1 MKVRWGIYW
10 EFVSFLSIERLYTI
24 DSYCYLL
31 LDTLNGEHKQMIC
44 KKSVVSIALNLVP
57 IMLELAFPYASR
69 SQNFLHPTRRRALI
83 TPIVTASYSTT
94 TIRLLKILLKPLPF
108 HLFFVVVVAV
118 FASPQAEIRAVFW
131 TVKIVYWKDQQM
143 SFNSEKV
150 VLIIQ
155 EPYNWAWT
163 RALLPQ
169 FMPEFWEFFPLIWWI
184 LHMQTK
190 VE

>member
-1 MKVRWGIYW
+1 
-10 EFVSFLSIERLYTI
+10 
-24 DSYCYLL
+24 
-31 LDTLNGEHKQMIC
+31 MIC

-118 FASPQAEIRAVFW
+118 FASPQAEIRAVF
-131 TVKIVYWKDQQM
+131 
-143 SFNSEKV
+143 
-150 VLIIQ
+150 
-155 EPYNWAWT
+155 
-163 RALLPQ
+163 
-169 FMPEFWEFFPLIWWI
+169 
-184 LHMQTK
+184 
-190 VE
+190 